1 MATHLHSLRN
11 LSENR
16 NLNTVFCSSGKDKML
31 KRSVIGTKII
41 IQTGQSVLYTK
52 AFRGKFCM
60 YVELKVTY

>member
-31 KRSVIGTKII
+31 KRRVIGTKII
-41 IQTGQSVLYTK
+41 I
-52 AFRGKFCM
+52 
-60 YVELKVTY
+60 LKKNRAKCLVH